1 MLGFKKKN
9 KKISQTEKQEELDAI
24 DVVDESPQEQDLAEV
39 VKDKEGVDLSDGD
52 FEEED
57 DEDEVGEL
65 SEDGQLSVDVWQDKH
80 NIIIKSTIAGV
91 EPEDIDITFDNDMLT
106 IRGKR
111 QKDTTIDEE
120 DYFYQECYWGGFSRS
135 IILPVP
141 VNADKIKATI
151 RNGVLTISLPKSNK
165 DINIKVQAEE

>member
-9 KKISQTEKQEELDAI
+9 KKIVEQQEDQELESI
-24 DVVDESPQEQDLAEV
+24 DIVDESPKEQALPEPIQDE
-39 VKDKEGVDLSDGD
+39 DGD
-52 FEEED
+52 YLIGD
-57 DEDEVGEL
+57 DSDNEADEL
-65 SEDGQLSVDVWQDKH
+65 TEDGQLSVDVWQDKH

-91 EPEDIDITFDNDMLT
+91 EPEDIDITFDSDMLT

-111 QKDTTIDEE
+111 QKDTTIDDD

-141 VNADKIKATI
+141 VQADKIKATI
-151 RNGVLTISLPKSNK
+151 RNGVLTISLPKSHK
-165 DINIKVQAEE
+165 DINIKVQAE